1 VSAGGPARRPA
12 RRSVGRR
19 VVVGL
24 RVVLGL
30 VVVASFLDVGP
41 VRAQDADGGA
51 GGGATETLA
60 GYQGSAA
67 ASGVHVFY
75 NPEGVLPIPPPVD
88 LGVPDALATI
98 ASGPSTFARASVA
111 DPGDLLNSP
120 AALFGLLAPGGPGDA
135 IPPYPYRI
143 TATSGVGQPDVTSN
157 PAPGL
162 TARVR
167 VSDGGSVAQSSV
179 GVADAPAIATV
190 GAARSLASTDV
201 QDGKVTVHARTEV
214 AGLDLLGILKVESIT
229 TDLTATSTGG
239 RTELSGGTKI
249 GGATVLGQ
257 AVTIDE
263 GGVTLAPGSSP
274 LLGGVLGPLVGSVD
288 QLLKQVGIT
297 VSVAGP
303 VSLDGGSDGQLSSTG
318 LRIDLA
324 LNRTTFP
331 ALTALLDSLPPL
343 DSPVPGLP
351 SIDDLL
357 VVAQANHVASLE
369 LGRGVVSL
377 AGSSAGDA
385 GDDGAPVDLG
395 GGTDAG
401 GSFDVP
407 SSTDGSFAVT
417 PTSPG
422 GVSAPIGS
430 TGGRAA
436 STTVPQGA
444 GVGALVLLAILAVP
458 FIGERLAWICTS
470 VLGAGGAE
478 RCTWEGP

>member
-1 VSAGGPARRPA
+1 VSRPP
-12 RRSVGRR
+12 RHPVGRR

-41 VRAQDADGGA
+41 VRAQDADPTA
-51 GGGATETLA
+51 ATGTLA

-67 ASGVHVFY
+67 ASGIHVFY

-88 LGVPDALATI
+88 LGAPDALATV
-98 ASGPSTFARASVA
+98 ASGPSTFARASVL

-120 AALFGLLAPGGPGDA
+120 AALLGLLAPGGPGDA
-135 IPPYPYRI
+135 IPSYPYRI
-143 TATSGVGQPDVTSN
+143 SATSGAGQPDVTSN

-167 VSDGGSVAQSSV
+167 VTDGGSVAQSSV
-179 GVADAPAIATV
+179 GVADAPSLATV
-190 GAARSLASTDV
+190 GAARSLATTEV
-201 QDGKVTVHARTEV
+201 EDGKVTVHARTEV
-214 AGLDLLGILKVESIT
+214 LGLDLLGIVKIESIT
-229 TDLTATSTGG
+229 TDLTASSSGG
-239 RTELSGGTKI
+239 STELSGGTKV

-263 GGVTLAPGSSP
+263 HGVKVVQGSSP
-274 LLGGVLGPLVGSVD
+274 LLGGLLGPLVGSVN
-288 QLLKQVGIT
+288 QVLAQVGIT
-297 VSVAGP
+297 ISASGP
-303 VSLDGGSDGQLSSTG
+303 VKLAGGNDGQLSSTG

-324 LNRTTFP
+324 LNRSTFP
-331 ALTALLDSLPPL
+331 ALTALLDSLPPI

-351 SIDDLL
+351 SVDDLL
-357 VVAQANHVASLE
+357 VVAQASHVASLE

-377 AGSSAGDA
+377 AASSAGDDG
-385 GDDGAPVDLG
+385 GDQAPVELG

-401 GSFDVP
+401 GSFDGP
-407 SSTDGSFAVT
+407 STDGSFALT
-417 PTSPG
+417 PTEPG
-422 GVSAPIGS
+422 GVSTPVGP
-430 TGGRAA
+430 TGRAA
-436 STTVPQGA
+436 STTVPKGA
-444 GVGALVLLAILAVP
+444 GVGALVLLALLAVP